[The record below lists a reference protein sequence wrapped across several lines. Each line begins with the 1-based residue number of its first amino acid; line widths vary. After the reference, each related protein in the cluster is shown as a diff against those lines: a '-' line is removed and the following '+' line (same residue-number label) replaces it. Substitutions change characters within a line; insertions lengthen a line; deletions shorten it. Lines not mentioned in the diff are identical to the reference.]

1 MKRVAFFGFLQLC
14 AIISA
19 RNVPMLGLDQN
30 ITVSDGTVKNV
41 HAYLSEFVKDYQKVQ
56 AKKSKEEMKRI
67 TTLGILS
74 GVIKVEDNMKAHLSI
89 MSKKLLDTF
98 TMLTTD
104 EVMSRLFALEQTM
117 DRDKKA
123 IAILNSALEFA
134 RSAKTYEEYV
144 EDIEIIAREVG
155 QHKKK

>member
-1 MKRVAFFGFLQLC
+1 MKRVAFFVFLQFC
-14 AIISA
+14 VMVSG

-30 ITVSDGTVKNV
+30 VTVSDGTVKNV
-41 HAYLSEFVKDYQKVQ
+41 HAYLSEFVKNYQKVQ

-74 GVIKVEDNMKAHLSI
+74 GIIKVEDNMKAHLSK
-89 MSKKLLDTF
+89 MTKGLLDTF
-98 TMLTTD
+98 TMLST
-104 EVMSRLFALEQTM
+104 EEILSRLIALEHTM

-123 IAILNSALEFA
+123 IAILNNALEFA

-144 EDIEIIAREVG
+144 EDIEIIAREVSR
-155 QHKKK
+155 H

>member
-1 MKRVAFFGFLQLC
+1 MKRVAFFGILQLC
-14 AIISA
+14 VMVSG

-30 ITVSDGTVKNV
+30 VTVSDGTVKNV

-74 GVIKVEDNMKAHLSI
+74 GIIKVEDKMKEHLSN
-89 MSKKLLDTF
+89 MTKGLLNTF
-98 TMLTTD
+98 TTLSTE
-104 EVMSRLFALEQTM
+104 EVMTRLFALENTM

-134 RSAKTYEEYV
+134 RSAKTHEEYV
-144 EDIEIIAREVG
+144 EDIEMIAREVSII
-155 QHKKK
+155 